1 MKIKLDTY
9 WVKWSVIGFIF
20 VPGIIILV
28 TLQEIT
34 LVTVGIALLVY
45 NLILASIHDVLNE
58 YDDIRNKK
66 RKRYS
71 VKCCIDFLIVLTNA
85 LWKVYLGL
93 FFLSGWNDMLAHRW
107 MSDTTLTITRF
118 GMMSVGT
125 FIFLV
130 VIRVFCGIR
139 KIFMYHIKHTRIE
152 PESRG
157 FFGR

>member
-71 VKCCIDFLIVLTNA
+71 VNCCIDFYIC
-85 LWKVYLGL
+85 
-93 FFLSGWNDMLAHRW
+93 M
-107 MSDTTLTITRF
+107 
-118 GMMSVGT
+118 
-125 FIFLV
+125 
-130 VIRVFCGIR
+130 
-139 KIFMYHIKHTRIE
+139 
-152 PESRG
+152 G
-157 FFGR
+157 FFENVYRYRKGYWQDRH